1 MMKRLR
7 KTILGISAAVLCA
20 ALLPTSAWAHSR
32 RPAANVGSLSTGI
45 RTILDLLPTSI
56 PPSPSV
62 KLETYPIQMNIGDT
76 SVLEYTIE
84 HASDSRSTVTSSD
97 SSVVRVNGD
106 GTLTAVSEGTATI
119 TVSGSGAE
127 ASFDVTVRAVP
138 VSSITIS
145 QLPERLQLGQTA
157 QASATVLP
165 QNATDPTV
173 EWKSSDPAIA
183 QVSQEGTVTTVRPGE
198 VTITCRA
205 ASGVEAKVSLT
216 VYEVLPEE
224 IRTDVDQ
231 LRLLIGTSQ
240 AVTIEILPEYANN
253 KNYTVTMEDEE
264 IAAWLEGNTVE
275 ARKDGS
281 TELVIET
288 ENQVTKR
295 IPVSVYH
302 IPVRTV
308 TIDDS
313 AQEYVYPMFMEHAV
327 DQDSALRLSVRL
339 LPEDATYPEVEWE
352 SSNPEVIS
360 VSGGTMEIRGTGD
373 VVLTAVSHDGTKDSI
388 RLKVVS
394 RGKVNGAVGFAS
406 VAVMGILFLL
416 VLIAGKRLQAAKKEM
431 NHGSSDS

>member
-1 MMKRLR
+1 MMRKLR
-7 KTILGISAAVLCA
+7 KMILGISAAVLCA
-20 ALLPTSAWAHSR
+20 ALLPTSAWAHSA

-62 KLETYPIQMNIGDT
+62 KLETYPIQMNVGDT
-76 SVLEYTIE
+76 AVLEYTIE

-97 SSVVRVNGD
+97 SSVVRINGD

-138 VSSITIS
+138 VSSIIS

-157 QASATVLP
+157 QAAATVSP

-183 QVSQEGTVTTVRPGE
+183 QISQEGTVTAVRPGE

-327 DQDSALRLSVRL
+327 DQDGALRLSVRL

-352 SSNPEVIS
+352 SSDPEVIS

-416 VLIAGKRLQAAKKEM
+416 VLIAGKRLQAAKKER
-431 NHGSSDS
+431 NRGGSDS

>member
-1 MMKRLR
+1 M
-7 KTILGISAAVLCA
+7 
-20 ALLPTSAWAHSR
+20 
-32 RPAANVGSLSTGI
+32 
-45 RTILDLLPTSI
+45 
-56 PPSPSV
+56 
-62 KLETYPIQMNIGDT
+62 
-76 SVLEYTIE
+76 
-84 HASDSRSTVTSSD
+84 
-97 SSVVRVNGD
+97 
-106 GTLTAVSEGTATI
+106 
-119 TVSGSGAE
+119 
-127 ASFDVTVRAVP
+127 TVRAVP

-157 QASATVLP
+157 QAEATVSP

-173 EWKSSDPAIA
+173 EWKSSDPATA
-183 QVSQEGTVTTVRPGE
+183 QISQEGTVTAVRPGE

-313 AQEYVYPMFMEHAV
+313 AQEYVYPMVMEHAV
-327 DQDSALRLSVRL
+327 DQDGALRLSVRL

-352 SSNPEVIS
+352 SSNPEVIF

-416 VLIAGKRLQAAKKEM
+416 ALIAGKRLQAAKKEM